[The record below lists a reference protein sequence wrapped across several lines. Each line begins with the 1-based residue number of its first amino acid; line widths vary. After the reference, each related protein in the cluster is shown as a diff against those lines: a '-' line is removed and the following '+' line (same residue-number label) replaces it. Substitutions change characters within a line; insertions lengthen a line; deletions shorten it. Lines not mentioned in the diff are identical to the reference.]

1 MELHYVMI
9 VRMGKKKKRQTN
21 VDTEIYGRFEENN
34 PENRVLCMGMI
45 DLE

>member
-1 MELHYVMI
+1 MI
-9 VRMGKKKKRQTN
+9 VRMGKKKKKKKRQTN